1 MPTRNLSHWIA
12 LSLLPGIG
20 PRSASRAL
28 ELFGDPETI
37 AYRVPAEQL
46 AYLPGVHRK
55 RAAGIREARKTLRRR
70 AEREITQA
78 AKLGVTPLSREDAGY
93 PAAFAEL
100 PDPPAVIYVRGSLS
114 VGVPRVAIV
123 GSRRATLYGRRVA
136 DGMAIGLAER
146 GVEVVSGGARGIDE
160 AAHAG
165 ALGASGKT
173 IAVLGSGLRNP
184 YPEEHKELFSRI
196 VEGGGALISEFP
208 LDIEP
213 RPENFPRR
221 NRLISGLSAA
231 VVVVEAARR
240 SGSLVTAGHALDQG
254 RELLAV
260 PGPVSSSNSSGTNW
274 LIQQGAKL
282 VQNIEDIVEELSPLF
297 RTSVKLLPR
306 AEATS
311 IEPQALLP
319 DERTLLEL
327 LDPVESQQLDELADR
342 APFGFARLLAALTTL
357 EVVGAVDRHPGRRY
371 TRKLE
376 LE

>member
-1 MPTRNLSHWIA
+1 M
-12 LSLLPGIG
+12 LPGIG
-20 PRSASRAL
+20 PRSVSRAL
-28 ELFGDPETI
+28 EVFGDPETI
-37 AYRVPAEQL
+37 AYRVAAEQL
-46 AYLPGVHRK
+46 AYLPGVARK
-55 RAAGIREARKTLRRR
+55 RAAGISEARKTLRRR
-70 AEREITQA
+70 AEREIKLA
-78 AKLGVTPLSREDAGY
+78 AKLGVTVLARDDSDY
-93 PAAFAEL
+93 PAVFAEL

-136 DGMAIGLAER
+136 DGMAIGLAQR
-146 GVEVVSGGARGIDE
+146 GVEVISGGARGIDA

-165 ALGASGKT
+165 AMGAEGRT
-173 IAVLGSGLRNP
+173 IAVLGSGLHKP
-184 YPEEHKELFSRI
+184 YPEQHRDLFKRI
-196 VEGGGALISEFP
+196 VESGGALLSEFP
-208 LDIEP
+208 LETQP

-260 PGPVSSSNSSGTNW
+260 PGPVSSSSSNGTNW

-297 RTSVKLLPR
+297 RSSV
-306 AEATS
+306 ATPQLKDGCRV
-311 IEPQALLP
+311 EPQALLP

-371 TRKLE
+371 TRRLD
-376 LE
+376 LD